1 MDDIPEMM
9 KFVRY
14 MFLNFDEKN
23 FSFPKNFPANLY
35 LNANKRTQK
44 HVKKWVV
51 VLGVLG
57 GYSGTNNLLD
67 LLEFWNKKHPEYK
80 TSLKS
85 YYRNKARYEKGGWE
99 AFFGLPPRKR
109 PPENTQPESKP
120 EPPLS
125 QEELKQVR
133 ALLSKMN
140 SSGSQA
146 TA

>member
-1 MDDIPEMM
+1 MGNNPEAM
-9 KFVRY
+9 KFVQHL
-14 MFLNFDEKN
+14 FLGFDEKN
-23 FSFPKNFPANLY
+23 FSFPKNFPADLY

-51 VLGVLG
+51 VLDVLG

-67 LLEFWNKKHPEYK
+67 LLELWNKKHPEYK

-85 YYRNKARYEKGGWE
+85 FYRNKARLEKGGWE
-99 AFFGLPPRKR
+99 SFFGLPPRKR
-109 PPENTQPESKP
+109 APKNQPPETKA

-140 SSGSQA
+140 PPTQA

>member
-1 MDDIPEMM
+1 MGNNPEAM
-9 KFVRY
+9 KFAHHL
-14 MFLNFDEKN
+14 FLGFDEKK
-23 FSFPKNFPANLY
+23 FSFPKNFPADLY

-51 VLGVLG
+51 VLDVLG

-67 LLEFWNKKHPEYK
+67 LLELWNKKHPEYK

-85 YYRNKARYEKGGWE
+85 FYRNKARLKNGGWE

-109 PPENTQPESKP
+109 PPENTSPENKT

-133 ALLSKMN
+133 ALLSKMDPPT
-140 SSGSQA
+140 QA

>member
-1 MDDIPEMM
+1 MRWFGSTYVDDFPDDLYEVACYRVQ
-9 KFVRY
+9 KFVRKWAIV
-14 MFLNFDEKN
+14 LTR
-23 FSFPKNFPANLY
+23 
-35 LNANKRTQK
+35 NADCR
-44 HVKKWVV
+44 
-51 VLGVLG
+51 
-57 GYSGTNNLLD
+57 GTNNVKMIVED
-67 LLEFWNKKHPEYK
+67 WNGNHPEDK
-80 TSLKS
+80 ISVKS

-109 PPENTQPESKP
+109 PPENQPPKNKT

-146 TA
+146 SA

>member
-1 MDDIPEMM
+1 MEDVPEIM
-9 KFVRY
+9 KSIRSL
-14 MFLNFDEKN
+14 FLDFDEKN
-23 FSFPKNFPANLY
+23 FSFPKNFPMDLY
-35 LNANKRTQK
+35 LNANERTKK
-44 HVKKWVV
+44 HAKKWAVI
-51 VLGVLG
+51 LSILG

-67 LLEFWNKKHPEYK
+67 LLELWNKKHPEYK

-85 YYRNKARYEKGGWE
+85 FYRNKARLKNGGWE

-109 PPENTQPESKP
+109 PPENTSPENKT

-140 SSGSQA
+140 PPTQA